1 MIMRKRIIAM
11 TVLLSML
18 CAMLSG
24 CKRLEATTMRI
35 LGFEGKV
42 VLEENGKNK
51 KIKEN
56 IRLNSGNE
64 LLTSYFS
71 TATIGLDD
79 AKIVSMDQKSE
90 AEFIQSGKKL
100 EMNLIM
106 GSIFFVVKEPLKDDE
121 TFDIKTS
128 TMMVGIRG
136 TSGYVEVND
145 DGTERLIVT
154 DGVVHVT
161 YTNPETGEVSE
172 EDVSAGQEFRVY
184 PTEAGTDDNDDQN
197 GGYSGGGYLYSG
209 SGYGIMGVTSN
220 EFPDFARNYIL
231 ENEDVKEKISADI
244 GDEEL
249 DEILWD
255 DEIGYSL
262 SPNSY
267 GSYED
272 LEGVINALEQLE
284 MVFRIAAY
292 TLNRDAQGLEQYL
305 ESKNIPGAE
314 YITEFGLRM
323 LDTMR

>member
-1 MIMRKRIIAM
+1 MTMRKRIIAM
-11 TVLLSML
+11 MVLLSML
-18 CAMLSG
+18 CAMLSS

-100 EMNLIM
+100 EMNLIT

-136 TSGYVEVND
+136 TSGYVEVD
-145 DGTERLIVT
+145 EDGTERLIVT

-161 YTNPETGEVSE
+161 YTDPETGEVSE

-184 PTEAGTDDNDDQN
+184 STEAGTDDNDDQN

-209 SGYGIMGVTSN
+209 SGYGIMGVTSD

-267 GSYED
+267 GSYAD

-305 ESKNIPGAE
+305 ESKISPVPN
-314 YITEFGLRM
+314 T
-323 LDTMR
+323 

>member
-11 TVLLSML
+11 IVLLSML
-18 CAMLSG
+18 CAMFSG
-24 CKRLEATTMRI
+24 CKKIEATTMRL

-71 TATIGLDD
+71 SATIGLDD
-79 AKIVSMDQKSE
+79 VKTVSMDQKSE

-100 EMNLIM
+100 EMNLIR
-106 GSIFFVVKEPLKDDE
+106 GSIFFVVTQPLEDDE
-121 TFDIKTS
+121 TFDIRTS

-136 TSGYVEVND
+136 TSGYVEVDD

-161 YTNPETGEVSE
+161 YTDPETGEVSE

-184 PTEAGTDDNDDQN
+184 QTESGTDDDDQN
-197 GGYSGGGYLYSG
+197 GGYSYGGYSG
-209 SGYGIMGVTSN
+209 SGLYYDIIGVTSDN
-220 EFPDFARNYIL
+220 FPDFARNYIL
-231 ENEDVKEKISADI
+231 ENEDVKEKISDDI
-244 GDEEL
+244 GDEQL

-267 GSYED
+267 GSYAD

-305 ESKNIPGAE
+305 ESKNVPGAE
-314 YITEFGLRM
+314 YITEFGMRM
-323 LDTMR
+323 LDNIR

>member
-56 IRLNSGNE
+56 IRLNSGNG

-106 GSIFFVVKEPLKDDE
+106 GSVFFVVKEPLKDDE
-121 TFDIKTS
+121 TFEIKTS

-136 TSGYVEVND
+136 TSGYVEVD
-145 DGTERLIVT
+145 EDGTERLIVT

-161 YTNPETGEVSE
+161 YTDPETGEVSE

-184 PTEAGTDDNDDQN
+184 PAEIGTDDNDDQT

-209 SGYGIMGVTSN
+209 SGYGIMGVTSD

-267 GSYED
+267 GSYAD